1 MGIDSELTGCG
12 PFDGRIYGVWT
23 SRLRDVVLK
32 LMEKGKPM
40 RHYKK
45 ILYTWIGILLA
56 LTAIPALAGE
66 PTVQIKETIDR
77 VLALVKNS
85 DIKEAER
92 QKLIR
97 QAADNRFD
105 WTAIARSV
113 MSVYWNK
120 LTPDQKREF
129 TELFT
134 DLIEGV
140 YMGKIESYSGE
151 KINYLGDDTGDGYGV
166 VKMVVVTHKGTEIPI
181 TYRVVKEKEK
191 WLIYDVQIEGVSMVE
206 NYRKQISYIMN
217 NSSYEEL
224 VKKLKAKLVAGDHSS
239 Q

>member
-1 MGIDSELTGCG
+1 MKKLIAGLGI
-12 PFDGRIYGVWT
+12 VM
-23 SRLRDVVLK
+23 VAAV
-32 LMEKGKPM
+32 
-40 RHYKK
+40 
-45 ILYTWIGILLA
+45 
-56 LTAIPALAGE
+56 IPVLAGE
-66 PTVQIKETIDR
+66 PTDQLKETIDR
-77 VLALVKNS
+77 VIALVNNR
-85 DIKEAER
+85 DLKESER
-92 QKLIR
+92 QILIR